1 MRPVAVLVVCLL
13 VIAVACGGGSAPAS
27 GTPSTD
33 RPAASLPTTTP
44 GAPSASAGPAGP
56 TPSPGT
62 PGETM
67 TVPTEL
73 VLGQTFGLVY
83 DPVLERVVLVN
94 GALEDDSPRPTE
106 LWSWDGS
113 AWELVDASG
122 PVARSFGSVARD
134 PDRGTI
140 VVHGGLTADGDPIDE
155 TLEWDGRDWT
165 AYPWSDEGPG
175 PREGSGM
182 AWDEAGERL
191 LLFGGSVDM
200 ELRGDTWAWD
210 GTEWTE
216 VATTGP
222 RARFVSLMTDT
233 RLGGILMQGGHWVD
247 GNDGGFLADTWFWD
261 GTAWAEVNVDTGP
274 GQRVNG
280 PGTWDANHGGVVLFG
295 GGTNE
300 TGQPAGDIWLWD
312 GAWSQ
317 VATETAPPARNGHA
331 LAFDEHRDVLVLV
344 GGLDRPGGRQVLDV
358 WELDADGWRHVESG
372 AES

>member
-1 MRPVAVLVVCLL
+1 MRPVAVLVACLL
-13 VIAVACGGGSAPAS
+13 VVTAGCGGGTAPSSGPSATEAPSPSPVASAP
-27 GTPSTD
+27 GVPSAT
-33 RPAASLPTTTP
+33 A
-44 GAPSASAGPAGP
+44 GAPTPEPSAVQ
-56 TPSPGT
+56 
-62 PGETM
+62 PGETL

-73 VLGQTFGLVY
+73 VLGQTFGLIY
-83 DPVLERVVLVN
+83 DPLLERVVLVN
-94 GALEDDSPRPTE
+94 GALENAAPRPTE

-134 PDRGTI
+134 PVRGTI

-165 AYPWSDEGPG
+165 AYPWSEEGPG
-175 PREGSGM
+175 AREGSGM

-191 LLFGGSVDM
+191 LLFGGSVGM

-216 VATTGP
+216 VAAIGP
-222 RARFVSLMTDT
+222 QARFVSLMTDT
-233 RLGGILMQGGHWVD
+233 RLGGILLQGGHWVD
-247 GNDGGFLADTWFWD
+247 GNDGGFLADTWFWN
-261 GTAWAEVNVDTGP
+261 GSVWAEVSVDTGP

-295 GGTNE
+295 GGTDE
-300 TGQPAGDIWLWD
+300 TGQPADDTWLWD
-312 GAWSQ
+312 GAWSEI
-317 VATETAPPARNGHA
+317 ARETAPTARNGHA
-331 LAFDEHRDVLVLV
+331 LAFDERRGVLVLV

-358 WELDADGWRHVESG
+358 WELDGDGWRQVESG